1 VRILEFQG
9 NPLEENS
16 SKRSLVQ
23 GGNINTQASFGN
35 FAEEPCASFQN
46 IAALCSGRFVF
57 LAVERSRG
65 LRAPTL

>member
-23 GGNINTQASFGN
+23 GSNINTEASFG
-35 FAEEPCASFQN
+35 ASLQN

-65 LRAPTL
+65 LLAPTL